1 MENEMSTS
9 VYFLTIGLFLG
20 TALLIFGMKYFSAA
34 FQARARIASETAYR
48 ALAEKAVAAE
58 AANQAALIVMQA
70 ELTKLAASL
79 AAIEK
84 ILKQVE

>member
-1 MENEMSTS
+1 METS
-9 VYFLTIGLFLG
+9 IYLLTIGLFLG

-34 FQARARIASETAYR
+34 FQARARIAADTAYK
-48 ALAEKAVAAE
+48 ALAERAVAAE
-58 AANQAALIVMQA
+58 ADNRAALTAMQA

-79 AAIEK
+79 AAVEK